1 VSSWVTTPLRAED
14 RAAWAGLFRQYLDFY
29 EEPITSHLDV
39 VWSWLT
45 APDHPLAAIV
55 VRASDDAE
63 PVGLAHYRPY
73 PRPLHGTV
81 GCYLD
86 DLFVDP
92 AARGRG
98 AVDALLHRLRELCTE
113 HGWEGVRWI
122 TREGNAR
129 ARAVYERLAQRTGLI
144 TYEMPPLEI

>member
-1 VSSWVTTPLRAED
+1 MTGWVVTPLRPAD
-14 RAAWAGLFRQYLDFY
+14 RPAWEELFRQYLDFY
-29 EEPITSHLDV
+29 EEPVTSEHAEV

-45 APDHPLAAIV
+45 AADHPLAGIV
-55 VRASDDAE
+55 VRADHDAA

-73 PRPLHGTV
+73 PRPLHATV

-86 DLFVDP
+86 DLFVAP
-92 AARGRG
+92 ESRGTG
-98 AVDALLHRLRELCTE
+98 AVDALLRRLRELCSE
-113 HGWEGVRWI
+113 NGWEGVRWI

-144 TYEMPPLEI
+144 TYEMPPA